1 MNIDSIKEMVG
12 IDLAMDGTEL
22 ADESVR
28 IPLLHGKYLN
38 IFHDES
44 IILRKHDTDYKM
56 LRKLKWEYYGGKMS
70 EHEIKSL
77 GWLPF
82 EHRILRQD
90 LDIYLEADTDLLRIQ
105 LKIGLQKQKVEY
117 LDSVMKGINNRQW
130 VIRNAIDFL
139 KFKSGVG

>member
-56 LRKLKWEYYGGKMS
+56 LRKLK
-70 EHEIKSL
+70 
-77 GWLPF
+77 
-82 EHRILRQD
+82 
-90 LDIYLEADTDLLRIQ
+90 
-105 LKIGLQKQKVEY
+105 
-117 LDSVMKGINNRQW
+117 
-130 VIRNAIDFL
+130 
-139 KFKSGVG
+139 